1 MFCTTLTPQN
11 VNRLIVKKQLKT
23 LNSDKL
29 KVAECEKKTLK
40 SFLTSKTAMVERR
53 KKEIQEVRMH
63 GSITLLLWQ
72 IHNPFF
78 YIAET
83 EIVRNRV

>member
-1 MFCTTLTPQN
+1 MAKLSQD
-11 VNRLIVKKQLKT
+11 
-23 LNSDKL
+23 SDKL
-29 KVAECEKKTLK
+29 KVAECEIKTLK

-72 IHNPFF
+72 IHISFF